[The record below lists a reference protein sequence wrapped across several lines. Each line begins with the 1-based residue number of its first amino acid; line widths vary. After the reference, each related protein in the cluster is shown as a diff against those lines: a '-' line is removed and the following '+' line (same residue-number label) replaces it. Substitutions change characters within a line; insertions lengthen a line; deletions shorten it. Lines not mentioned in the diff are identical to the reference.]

1 MALEQARCSN
11 CGGPIGLV
19 GSMYRCEY
27 CKSAYFPPVQCE
39 VNGDGGAGTSSS
51 STLTT
56 RTSSTWSTRSTRSS
70 YSTSGTTWS
79 SSTTTLPM
87 SEEEKQAHWE
97 WMEREQ
103 RRIEKMNRRAKRDAI
118 AETAFVS
125 IIALVIGFIVIS
137 GLTSLMSFFIGG
149 Q

>member
-1 MALEQARCSN
+1 MALEQAKCSN

-103 RRIEKMNRRAKRDAI
+103 RRIEKENRHRKVEAI
-118 AETAFVS
+118 AEAVLMWTIVS
-125 IIALVIGFIVIS
+125 IAGFCIV
-137 GLTSLMSFFIGG
+137 LLLNLFAGG
-149 Q
+149 H